1 MGRLR
6 DTDPD
11 SRMQVEL
18 YDMSA
23 PASTLS
29 RTLHSNEGDSRSMST
44 VRFQRRARRE
54 VPRTPGGEVTLQPP
68 PEIPRVTPGNLLLK
82 LMPVVMVIGMVGM
95 MVLMFTQ
102 GSGIASNPMSMMFPV
117 MMLFSMVGMFAGQG
131 GGKGQK
137 AAEANEDRK
146 DYLRYLDQ
154 VRKDV
159 AETARQQRAAVEW
172 SHPEPGLVWM
182 LAGTSRMW
190 ERRAGDK
197 DFCHAR
203 IGTGGQRL
211 ATRLVAPETGPV
223 EELEPIA
230 AVSLRRFVRAHSTV
244 PDLPTAIAVKGFAT
258 IALDGDRAQA
268 RDMVRA
274 MLVQLAMFQGP
285 DQVLIAVVCG
295 PDTVR
300 DWEWTK
306 WLPHSQHPDAEDG
319 VGSRRMF
326 YGSIREALT
335 SLHPLLANRVRYS
348 RNQPA
353 NPNLVHIIVV
363 VDGGLLEAEEDQL
376 RESGFEGVTIIDL
389 CGYAPRLAVSRGI
402 KMIVENGECIGRG
415 ATGNQ
420 ERFAVIDRISPEQA
434 QQVARRLAPYR
445 AATQR
450 SSDVEVEET
459 ETISSWSQLM
469 GLGDIG
475 SFNPEHAWR
484 PRYGRERLRV
494 PFGVGADGLPVF
506 LDIKEAAESGMGPH
520 GLCIGATGSGK
531 SEFLRTLVLSLLATH
546 SPDQLNLVLVDFKGG
561 ATFLGLEG
569 VPHVAAIIT
578 NLEEEADLV
587 DRMRDALAGEMNRR
601 QEVLRQAGNFAN
613 VSEYEKARAAGAD
626 LDPLPA
632 LFVVLDEFSE
642 LLTQHPDFAELFVM
656 IGRLGRSLH
665 VHLLLASQ
673 RLEEG
678 KLKGLESHL
687 SYRIGLKTF
696 SANESR
702 QVLGIPDAYNLP
714 NSPGGGYLK
723 SNSGEIQR
731 FQAAYVSGPYVG
743 GGSQRDITVATQAGE
758 IDVTARPFSAKHV
771 DYRPADRI
779 PLPPDPVD
787 QPEPLVEDGE
797 QISNLGMLV
806 SRIRGHGRPAHA
818 IWLPPLDEAPT
829 LDELIPRS
837 LLTGE
842 YSPMASLRAPI
853 GIVDRPYDQRR
864 DPLVVDLSGS
874 LGNVAVVGGPQSG
887 KSTLLRSLIMA
898 MSLTHTAEQVQFYCL
913 DFGGGTL
920 AGLEGLPHVGS
931 VAGRLDENK
940 VRRTISEIT
949 TIVRQREAR
958 FHRLGIESMA
968 DFRRLRASDPA
979 SSPAA
984 AGAHEDPF
992 GDVFLVIDGFSSIRQ
1007 DFEPL
1012 EQPIMQLA
1020 VQGLSYGVHVV
1031 ISLSRWMDAR
1041 PALKDQIGTRLEL
1054 RLGDPADS
1062 EFGRKVAALVPMGRP
1077 GRGMTPESLHMLT
1090 ALPRVDGSSNPQDL
1104 SVGVADAVNR
1114 ITAATPG
1121 RPAPPVRMLPDRL
1134 VRDDLLRHIGWPA
1147 GVDRSRRNTRIPI
1160 GIDEAELAPV
1170 YLDFDENPHFLIFGD
1185 TECGKTTLLRSI
1197 VNGIIESNE
1206 RSHAAIVLVD
1216 FRRTLLGAVDSERLA
1231 AYATNAQGLT
1241 VNVRD
1246 IVALL
1251 QSRLPGPDITPQQLR
1266 DRSWWSGP
1274 DLYLVVDDYD
1284 LVAGGSSGNPIAP
1297 VVDLLA
1303 QAKDVGFHLII
1314 SRRSGGASRAMYEPV
1329 ISRMRD
1335 VATPGLIMSG
1345 NREEGVLLGN
1355 VRPSALPQGRGTLVS
1370 RKGTELIQTAWM
1382 PPL

>member
-1 MGRLR
+1 
-6 DTDPD
+6 
-11 SRMQVEL
+11 
-18 YDMSA
+18 
-23 PASTLS
+23 
-29 RTLHSNEGDSRSMST
+29 MST

-54 VPRTPGGEVTLQPP
+54 MPRTPGGEVTLQPP
-68 PEIPRVTPGNLLLK
+68 PEIPRVTPGNLVMK

-95 MVLMFTQ
+95 MALLFTQ
-102 GSGIASNPMSMMFPV
+102 GGGIASNPMSMMFPL

-159 AETARQQRAAVEW
+159 NETAAQQRASVEW

-203 IGTGGQRL
+203 IGLGGQRL

-258 IALDGDRAQA
+258 IALDGDRGQA
-268 RDMVRA
+268 RDMTRA
-274 MLVQLAMFQGP
+274 MLVQLCMFQAP
-285 DQVLIAVVCG
+285 DQVLVAVVCG
-295 PDTVR
+295 PDTAAE
-300 DWEWTK
+300 WEWTK
-306 WLPHSQHPDAEDG
+306 WLPHTQHPDSQDG
-319 VGSRRMF
+319 IGTERMF
-326 YGSIREALT
+326 YGSIREAMAG
-335 SLHPLLANRVRYS
+335 LHPLLGNRVRYS

-353 NPNLVHIIVV
+353 NANMVHIVIV
-363 VDGGLLEAEEDQL
+363 VDGGLLEAEDDQL
-376 RESGFEGVTIIDL
+376 RESGYEGVTIIDL

-402 KMIVENGECIGRG
+402 KMIVENGECVGRG

-420 ERFAVIDRISPEQA
+420 ERFALIDRISPEQA

-450 SSDVEVEET
+450 SSDVENDDSEV
-459 ETISSWSQLM
+459 ISTWAQLM

-494 PFGVGADGLPVF
+494 PFGVGADGLPVD
-506 LDIKEAAESGMGPH
+506 LDIKEAAENGMGPH

-569 VPHVAAIIT
+569 VPHVAAVIT

-587 DRMRDALAGEMNRR
+587 DRMKDALAGEMNRR
-601 QEVLRQAGNFAN
+601 QEVLRAAGNFAN

-678 KLKGLESHL
+678 KLKGLEAHL

-702 QVLGIPDAYNLP
+702 QVLGVPDAYNLP
-714 NSPGGGYLK
+714 NNPGGGYLK
-723 SNSGEIQR
+723 ADSGEIQR
-731 FQAAYVSGPYVG
+731 FQASYVSGPYVG
-743 GGSQRDITVATQAGE
+743 GGSQRDMIVATQSGE
-758 IDVTARPFSAKHV
+758 IDVKARPFTATHV
-771 DYRPADRI
+771 DFRAADRV
-779 PLPPDPVD
+779 PLPP
-787 QPEPLVEDGE
+787 EPTLEQEHQDEDGE
-797 QISNLGMLV
+797 QVSNLNMLV
-806 SRIRGHGRPAHA
+806 SRIRGHGRPAHE

-829 LDELIPRS
+829 LDQLLPRS

-842 YSPMASLRAPI
+842 YSAVSTLRAPI

-864 DPLVVDLSGS
+864 DPMIIDLSGAR
-874 LGNVAVVGGPQSG
+874 GNVAVVGGPQSG
-887 KSTLLRSLIMA
+887 KSTALRTLIMSMA
-898 MSLTHTAEQVQFYCL
+898 LTHTAEQVQFYCL

-920 AGLEGLPHVGS
+920 AGLQGLPHVGS
-931 VAGRLDENK
+931 VASRLDEDQ
-940 VRRTISEIT
+940 VRRTIAEMT

-958 FHRLGIESMA
+958 FRQLGIESMA
-968 DFRRLRASDPA
+968 DFRRLRAMDPA
-979 SSPAA
+979 SSPGA

-1007 DFEPL
+1007 DFEML
-1012 EQPIMQLA
+1012 EQTIMNLA

-1031 ISLSRWMDAR
+1031 IALNRWAEAR
-1041 PALKDQIGTRLEL
+1041 PALKDQIGTRIEL
-1054 RLGDPADS
+1054 RLGDPMDS
-1062 EFGRKVAALVPMGRP
+1062 DLGRKFASLVPQGRP
-1077 GRGMTPESLHMLT
+1077 GRGMTPECLHMLT
-1090 ALPRVDGSSNPQDL
+1090 GLPRIDGNPDPTDL
-1104 SVGVADAVNR
+1104 AQAVADAV
-1114 ITAATPG
+1114 AAIARLTPG
-1121 RPAPPVRMLPDRL
+1121 RHAPQVRMLPEQLAREQ
-1134 VRDDLLRHIGWPA
+1134 LLYLAGDWPSQ
-1147 GVDRSRRNTRIPI
+1147 VDPNTKCLRIPF
-1160 GIDEAELAPV
+1160 GINESELAPV
-1170 YLDFDENPHFLIFGD
+1170 YIDFVESPHFIIIGD
-1185 TECGKTTLLRSI
+1185 TESGKTTLLRSLI
-1197 VNGIIESNE
+1197 EGIAASNTPDQARFILGDYR
-1206 RSHAAIVLVD
+1206 RSMLGLVPEGYLAGYGSTAPQFTQNMND
-1216 FRRTLLGAVDSERLA
+1216 LA
-1231 AYATNAQGLT
+1231 AY
-1241 VNVRD
+1241 VNKRT
-1246 IVALL
+1246 
-1251 QSRLPGPDITPQQLR
+1251 PGSDVTPQQLR

-1274 DLYLVVDDYD
+1274 ELYVIIDDYD
-1284 LVAGGSSGNPIAP
+1284 LVATSAGNPVQALLEHLP
-1297 VVDLLA
+1297 HARDL
-1303 QAKDVGFHLII
+1303 GFHVII
-1314 SRRSGGASRAMYEPV
+1314 ARRSGGASRAMFEATLA
-1329 ISRMRD
+1329 RMRD
-1335 VATPGLIMSG
+1335 LGSAGLILSCSKD
-1345 NREEGVLLGN
+1345 EGVLMGTK
-1355 VRPSALPQGRGTLVS
+1355 RPSPMPPGRGTYVTRNQEGLV
-1370 RKGTELIQTAWM
+1370 QTAWM
-1382 PPL
+1382 PSP